1 MHPGGG
7 ESYFSSDNAWCSFMK
22 TYIRI
27 YNRKTGHIED
37 IDFPNIDEAFDAYW
51 KLTDEMH
58 DNDIDFE
65 LITSNEDEVS

>member
-1 MHPGGG
+1 
-7 ESYFSSDNAWCSFMK
+7 MK

-27 YNRKTGHIED
+27 YNKQTGHIED

-58 DNDIDFE
+58 DPDIEFE
-65 LITSNEDEVS
+65 LITSNVDEIS